1 MQLNINTSFLFE
13 ERKKS
18 KNRII
23 FLLLALVTFFTSC
36 IHAQGKMQIF
46 EGVKV
51 KCPLGSKTTK
61 THANHDFSVS
71 QKRVIDIAHKE
82 KTAEFIVTYGP
93 IMESNQEAKAAFQFA
108 LDIWATE
115 IVSSVP
121 IRVYAESLFFPANIS
136 SVGFAGFD
144 YSVADFEGAPEPAT
158 SYPAALANSL
168 AGKILDPSQPY
179 ELSVN
184 FNLYAKFYY
193 GTDGN
198 TPLDLFDFVSYALHE
213 IGHGLGFSDDS
224 SVNLSDNTGSLLGDG
239 GLPYILSKF
248 LADNNNIRVSDLE
261 EGSVELGSLL
271 TSGNLCVNGHNAVA
285 ALAGARPK
293 IFAPSNFIFG
303 SSLAHWDENIYLAGD
318 SNSLMTPDIFKG
330 ESIMDIGDATR
341 GLFKDMGWALND
353 SSLFPISVSEDVAPF
368 EVNQGEN
375 IEKTVVIKNISN
387 QELMYNVVL
396 STNPSELPFVF
407 SNAENVSL
415 LPGEEKT
422 VTIGL
427 NTSDVASDLYIV
439 DIKVSTNISK
449 IEVRRSLRIG
459 VLDEA
464 ATAVLDT
471 VDVIEEELDVNTK
484 TFSNAF
490 RINNTGTKIL
500 EYTVAVANSSTPFM
514 TLNDTEGVVFRDDFT
529 KVGYTITND
538 NLPEGIHTANILITS
553 NDIDTPSLL
562 IPVKL
567 VVRDLPKPSIA
578 LDVDEINLSITLE
591 ELEEPEGFFP
601 VAGIVE
607 LKISNPGE
615 LPLEFQIERGNDL
628 VGIRE
633 SDTGSIIKAEV
644 IQAGESLRKFIA
656 VILFPGVVDDVIT
669 TEIVI
674 KSNDPLNPELKIPL
688 NISLPKKRGNLIAEN
703 LRSRFLR
710 VSFEGLSFGVVEAGS
725 SKTQVFEFRNTGLA
739 PVTIENIAFSSRSTA
754 EVLSWSTPSSR
765 NIVGI
770 GEILSVTVR
779 YFNRSRESESTNSE
793 LFINSDAATSNI
805 INIEGVNLSFSGI
818 VEHLRSSGLVV
829 AKDHVFRILN
839 LNSTV
844 DVSRPVYE
852 ETIEITNLENVAVDY
867 SVLLTNTS
875 NIVSVS
881 ATEGRLA
888 PDEKTTVTV
897 TLDGTG
903 LQAGTYKNEILVKI
917 NDQETPEATIV
928 TQLEVINQK
937 GRFTSKPVL
946 DFGEIEGNFASG
958 SIELKNESSVA
969 IEIDKVYLDQ
979 KYANSN
985 LAVRLNRNDF
995 SEENFVL
1002 PPLES
1007 IFLDV
1012 SFIPNTV
1019 GALTGNIRITSNAA
1033 PSDLVIPLVGDVSTD
1048 LVPKILG
1055 FELRDVQTNRVLETY
1070 LEDSTVDL
1078 ANYDAVTLSALA
1090 GVITPSSVVFGYG
1103 DNAEFRSDNRAPFAL
1118 GGDVDGGLR
1127 AFNFEL
1133 GEQTITATPFSEFN
1147 GRGEAFGATSIT
1159 LNFIDSSL
1167 PTITSFVLID
1177 TTTDTEL
1184 KTIEDGET
1192 IDLNV
1197 FETNEFTIRAT
1208 AASTLAKMS
1217 FDHNGNRR
1225 FDLVAP
1231 YSLGGDFNGNY
1242 RATVFEPGT
1251 HVLTAVP
1258 FSTDDNQKTVRGN
1271 PRTISFD
1278 IIGKPQSKQS
1288 LANNFV
1294 AFTVTPNPVR
1304 SVATFRLVTPESDK
1318 LSIRLTNLMGQ
1329 ELDSTNRIHIDTEGH
1344 GTLQIEDLQSGYY
1357 FLSIHEVSSGLV
1369 YKSKI
1374 LKK

>member
-1 MQLNINTSFLFE
+1 MKTQRTFFFE
-13 ERKKS
+13 EQKIPK
-18 KNRII
+18 RITV
-23 FLLLALVTFFTSC
+23 LLLLFIFFTSC

-51 KCPLGSKTTK
+51 KCPLGTKTTK
-61 THANHDFSVS
+61 THAKHDFLVS
-71 QKRVIDIAHKE
+71 QKSAVERLHKE
-82 KTAEFIVTYGP
+82 KTTTFIVTFGP
-93 IMESNQEAKAAFQFA
+93 VIESNEEAKAAFQFA

-121 IRVYAESLFFPANIS
+121 IRVFVETSFLNEKTLAT
-136 SVGFAGFD
+136 AGPD
-144 YSVADFEGAPEPAT
+144 YFVADFEGVSEPSMA
-158 SYPAALANSL
+158 YPAALANSL

-179 ELSVN
+179 EFSVN
-184 FNLYAKFYY
+184 FNLDFDFYF

-198 TPLDLFDFVSYALHE
+198 TPFRQFDFVTVALHE
-213 IGHGLGFSDDS
+213 IGHGLGFAAESAY
-224 SVNLSDNTGSLLGDG
+224 NTAENTGLLLGLRN
-239 GLPYILSKF
+239 LPSIFSKF
-248 LADNNNIRVSDLE
+248 LVNSNNLRALDLE
-261 EGSVELGSLL
+261 EGSVELGSLF
-271 TSGNLCVNGHNAVA
+271 TSENLCIDGHNAVA
-285 ALAGARPK
+285 ALAGTRPK
-293 IFAPSNFIFG
+293 VFAPSEYNSGASI
-303 SSLAHWDENIYLAGD
+303 SHWDESIFPTGD
-318 SNSLMTPDIFKG
+318 PNSLMTPITKRS
-330 ESIMDIGDATR
+330 ESNMNIGDITR
-341 GLFKDMGWALND
+341 GLFKDMGWVLND
-353 SSLFPISVSEDVAPF
+353 SSLFPISISEDVAPF

-387 QELMYNVVL
+387 QELEYNVVL

-439 DIKVSTNISK
+439 DIKVSTNIS
-449 IEVRRSLRIG
+449 ISEIQRSLRVG

-471 VDVIEEELDVNTK
+471 ADVIEEELDVNTK

-500 EYTVAVANSSTPFM
+500 EYTVTVVNSSIHFM
-514 TLNDTEGVVFRDDFT
+514 TLNDTEGVVFRDDFAE
-529 KVGYTITND
+529 VGYTITND

-553 NDIDTPSLL
+553 NDVDTPSLS

-578 LDVDEINLSITLE
+578 LDVDEINLSITVE
-591 ELEEPEGFFP
+591 ELERFLFNGVIEFE
-601 VAGIVE
+601 V
-607 LKISNPGE
+607 SNPGE
-615 LPLEFQIERGNDL
+615 LPLEFQIQFPNDL
-628 VGIRE
+628 VAPLRNTT
-633 SDTGSIIKAEV
+633 TGV
-644 IQAGESLRKFIA
+644 IQPGESLGKSFRIRLQEGA
-656 VILFPGVVDDVIT
+656 VNDVIT

-674 KSNDPLNPELKIPL
+674 MSNDPLNPEFKIPL
-688 NISLPKKRGNLIAEN
+688 NISLPKKRGRLIGEN
-703 LRSRFLR
+703 LHFR
-710 VSFEGLSFGVVEAGS
+710 GVEAGS
-725 SKTQVFEFRNTGLA
+725 SRTQVLRFRNNGLA
-739 PVTIENIAFSSRSTA
+739 PVTVDRIETSGRSMI
-754 EVLSWSTPSSR
+754 EVLNWSTPSSR
-765 NIVGI
+765 NIVGV
-770 GEILSVTVR
+770 GEVLLVTVR
-779 YFNRSRESESTNSE
+779 YANMDFENHSNNAAESLLVT
-793 LFINSDAATSNI
+793 SDATSSNVFVI
-805 INIEGVNLSFSGI
+805 PVLNLPP
-818 VEHLRSSGLVV
+818 SGLVV
-829 AKDHVFRILN
+829 SRDHVFRILN

-844 DVSRPVYE
+844 DVSRPRYK
-852 ETIEITNLENVAVDY
+852 ETIEITNVENVAVDY

-897 TLDGTG
+897 ILDGTG

-928 TQLEVINQK
+928 TQLEVLDKK

-946 DFGEIEGNFASG
+946 DFGEIEGNFASDF
-958 SIELKNESSVA
+958 IELKNESSVP
-969 IEIDKVYLDQ
+969 IEIEEIYLDQ
-979 KYANSN
+979 EYADSF
-985 LAVRLNRNDF
+985 VQVTLNDTDF

-1002 PPLES
+1002 PPLGS

-1012 SFIPNTV
+1012 FFIPNTV
-1019 GALTGNIRITSNAA
+1019 GVLTGNIRITSNAA
-1033 PSDLVIPLVGDVSTD
+1033 PSDLVIPLVGNVSTD
-1048 LVPKILG
+1048 LVPEILD
-1055 FELRDVQTNRVLETY
+1055 FELRDVQTNRVLETFF
-1070 LEDSTVDL
+1070 EDSTVDL
-1078 ANYDAVTLSALA
+1078 ANYDAVTLTAFT
-1090 GVITPSSVVFGYG
+1090 GVVDPASVVFDYG
-1103 DNAEFRSDNRAPFAL
+1103 DRTKFRTDNRPPFAL

-1242 RATVFEPGT
+1242 RATVFEPGA

-1271 PRTISFD
+1271 PKTISFD

-1288 LANNFV
+1288 LANNLV

-1304 SVATFRLVTPESDK
+1304 SVATFRLVAPESDK

-1357 FLSIHEVSSGLV
+1357 FLSIHELSSGLV

>member
-1 MQLNINTSFLFE
+1 MQLNVNTSSLFE
-13 ERKKS
+13 KRKKS
-18 KNRII
+18 KNRTI
-23 FLLLALVTFFTSC
+23 FLLLVLVTFFASH

-46 EGVKV
+46 DGAKV
-51 KCPLGSKTTK
+51 KCPLGSKTEES
-61 THANHDFSVS
+61 HAKHDFSVS
-71 QKRVIDIAHKE
+71 QKKTTDIAHKE

-93 IMESNQEAKAAFQFA
+93 IMESNEEAKAAFQFA

-121 IRVYAESLFFPANIS
+121 IRVYVEHFFFLESGLA
-136 SVGFAGFD
+136 VAGPD
-144 YSVADFEGAPEPAT
+144 YFVADFEGALEPAT

-179 ELSVN
+179 EFSVN
-184 FNLYAKFYY
+184 FNLLDNFYY
-193 GTDGN
+193 GLDGN
-198 TPLDLFDFVSYALHE
+198 TPFGQFDFATVALHE
-213 IGHGLGFSDDS
+213 IGHGLGFTAES
-224 SVNLSDNTGSLLGDG
+224 SFNIFEDTGLLLSRRNLPS
-239 GLPYILSKF
+239 IFSKF
-248 LADNNNIRVSDLE
+248 LVNSNNLRASDLA
-261 EGSVELGSLL
+261 EGSVELGSLF
-271 TSGNLCVNGHNAVA
+271 TSGDLCIDGHNAVA
-285 ALAGARPK
+285 ALAGTRPK
-293 IFAPSNFIFG
+293 VFAPNEYAFG
-303 SSLAHWDENIYLAGD
+303 ASISHWDENIFPPGD
-318 SNSLMTPDIFKG
+318 SNSLMTPGTFG
-330 ESIMDIGDATR
+330 SESNMNIGDITR

-396 STNPSELPFVF
+396 STNPSELPFIF

-459 VLDEA
+459 VLDEV

-471 VDVIEEELDVNTK
+471 VDVIEEELNVNTK
-484 TFSNAF
+484 TFSNSF

-500 EYTVAVANSSTPFM
+500 EYTVTVANSSTPFM
-514 TLNDTEGVVFRDDFT
+514 TLNDTEGVVFRDDFAE
-529 KVGYTITND
+529 VGYTITND

-553 NDIDTPSLL
+553 NDVDTPSLL

-578 LDVDEINLSITLE
+578 LNIDEINLSITLE

-607 LKISNPGE
+607 LKISNVGE
-615 LPLEFQIERGNDL
+615 LPLEFQIQNRTNL
-628 VGIRE
+628 VRIRE
-633 SDTGSIIKAEV
+633 STTTRIPQLGVEV
-644 IQAGESLRKFIA
+644 VQPGESLSRSIEISLGFGAI
-656 VILFPGVVDDVIT
+656 DDIIT
-669 TEIVI
+669 SEIVI
-674 KSNDPLNPELKIPL
+674 MNNDPINPELKIPL
-688 NISLPKKRGNLIAEN
+688 NISLPKKRGGLVAEN
-703 LRSRFLR
+703 RNFRDIES
-710 VSFEGLSFGVVEAGS
+710 SFEGLSFGGVEAGS
-725 SKTQVFEFRNTGLA
+725 SRTQLFEFRNTGLA
-739 PVTIENIAFSSRSTA
+739 PVTIENIVFSSDSTA
-754 EVLSWSTPSSR
+754 EVLSWSTPSSG

-770 GEILSVTVR
+770 GEVLSVTVR
-779 YFNRSRESESTNSE
+779 YFNRSRRSGAGTAE
-793 LFINSDAATSNI
+793 LFINSDAATPNSFFL
-805 INIEGVNLSFSGI
+805 GVAN
-818 VEHLRSSGLVV
+818 LRSSGLVV

-844 DVSRPVYE
+844 DVSKPVYE
-852 ETIEITNLENVAVDY
+852 ETIEITNVENVAVDY

-888 PDEKTTVTV
+888 PDEKTIVTV

-928 TQLEVINQK
+928 TQLEVLDQK

-1019 GALTGNIRITSNAA
+1019 GALTGNIRIRSNAA

-1197 FETNEFTIRAT
+1197 FETNAFTIRAT
-1208 AASTLAKMS
+1208 AASTLTKMS

-1258 FSTDDNQKTVRGN
+1258 FSTDDNQKTIRGN

-1288 LANNFV
+1288 LVNNFV
-1294 AFTVTPNPVR
+1294 AFTVTPNPVT
-1304 SVATFRLVTPESDK
+1304 SVATFRLATPESDK

-1329 ELDSTNRIHIDTEGH
+1329 ELDSTNRIHIDTEGR

-1357 FLSIHEVSSGLV
+1357 FLSIHELSSGLV